1 MLTLKDF
8 KNIFGNKVSL
18 KNDIVDVCL
27 GKIRNN
33 KFDLIY
39 RVSVLDINEVDEFLK
54 LGYVLLVKKRKD
66 INVETSYNFN
76 QKPYIIKEYYFGA
89 KI

>member
-8 KNIFGNKVSL
+8 KNIFGNMVSL
-18 KNDIVDVCL
+18 KNNIVNVCL

-39 RVSVLDINEVDEFLK
+39 RVSVLEISEVEEFLK
-54 LGYVLLVKKRKD
+54 LGYILIVTERIDV
-66 INVETSYNFN
+66 NTETLYNFN
-76 QKPYIIKEYYFGA
+76 QKPYIIKEYHFGA

>member
-8 KNIFGNKVSL
+8 KNIFGNRVSL

-39 RVSVLDINEVDEFLK
+39 RVSVMNINEVEEFLK
-54 LGYVLLVKKRKD
+54 LGFILLVKKRID
-66 INVETSYNFN
+66 VNTETSYNFN
-76 QKPYIIKEYYFGA
+76 QKPYIVKEYYFGA

>member
-8 KNIFGNKVSL
+8 KNIFGNRVSL
-18 KNDIVDVCL
+18 KNNIVNVCL

-39 RVSVLDINEVDEFLK
+39 RVSVLEISEVEEFLK
-54 LGYVLLVKKRKD
+54 LGYILIVTERIDV
-66 INVETSYNFN
+66 NTETLYNFN
-76 QKPYIIKEYYFGA
+76 QKPYIIKEYHFGA

>member
-8 KNIFGNKVSL
+8 KKIFGNRVSL
-18 KNDIVDVCL
+18 KNDIIDVCL

-76 QKPYIIKEYYFGA
+76 QKPYIIKEYRFGA

>member
-8 KNIFGNKVSL
+8 KNIFGNRVSL

-33 KFDLIY
+33 KFEIIY
-39 RVSVLDINEVDEFLK
+39 RVSVLDINEIEEFLK
-54 LGYVLLVKKRKD
+54 LGYVLLVKKRKE
-66 INVETSYNFN
+66 INTETSYNFN
-76 QKPYIIKEYYFGA
+76 QKPYVIKEYHFGA

>member
-8 KNIFGNKVSL
+8 KNIFGNRVSL

-76 QKPYIIKEYYFGA
+76 QKPYIIKEYRFGA

>member
-8 KNIFGNKVSL
+8 KNIFGNRVSL
-18 KNDIVDVCL
+18 KNDIVNICL

-39 RVSVLDINEVDEFLK
+39 RVGVLEISEVEEFLK
-54 LGYVLLVKKRKD
+54 LGYILIVTERKD

>member
-8 KNIFGNKVSL
+8 KKIFGNRVSL
-18 KNDIVDVCL
+18 KNDIIDVCL
-27 GKIRNN
+27 GKVKNN
-33 KFDLIY
+33 KFQLIY

-76 QKPYIIKEYYFGA
+76 QKSYIVKEYRFGA

>member
-27 GKIRNN
+27 GKIRND

-39 RVSVLDINEVDEFLK
+39 RVSILDISEIEKFIK
-54 LGYVLLVKKRKD
+54 LGFILLVKKRKE
-66 INVETSYNFN
+66 INTETLYNFD
-76 QKPYIIKEYYFGA
+76 QKSYIIKEYYFGA

>member
-8 KNIFGNKVSL
+8 EDIFGNRVSL

-39 RVSVLDINEVDEFLK
+39 RVSILNVNEVEEFLK
-54 LGYVLLVKKRKD
+54 LGYILLIKKRID
-66 INVETSYNFN
+66 VNTEILYNFN
-76 QKPYIIKEYYFGA
+76 QKPHIIKEYHFGA

>member
-8 KNIFGNKVSL
+8 KNIFGNRVSL
-18 KNDIVDVCL
+18 KNDIVNVCL

-39 RVSVLDINEVDEFLK
+39 RVSVLEISEVEEFLK
-54 LGYVLLVKKRKD
+54 LGYILIVTERIDVNTE
-66 INVETSYNFN
+66 ISYNFN
-76 QKPYIIKEYYFGA
+76 QKPYIIKEYHFGV

>member
-8 KNIFGNKVSL
+8 KNIFGNRVSL

-27 GKIRNN
+27 GKIRND

-39 RVSVLDINEVDEFLK
+39 RVSILNINEVEEFLK
-54 LGYVLLVKKRKD
+54 LGFILLVKKRKE
-66 INVETSYNFN
+66 INTEILYNFN
-76 QKPYIIKEYYFGA
+76 QKPYIIKEYYFGT

>member
-8 KNIFGNKVSL
+8 KNIFGNKISL
-18 KNDIVDVCL
+18 KNDIIDVCL
-27 GKIRNN
+27 GKVKNN
-33 KFDLIY
+33 KFQLIY
-39 RVSVLDINEVDEFLK
+39 RVNALTIDEIEEFLK
-54 LGYVLLVKKRKD
+54 LGYILIVTERKD

-76 QKPYIIKEYYFGA
+76 QKPYIIKEYRFRA

>member
-18 KNDIVDVCL
+18 KNDIIDVCL

-39 RVSVLDINEVDEFLK
+39 RVSVLDINEAEEFLK

-76 QKPYIIKEYYFGA
+76 QKPYIIKEYHFGA

>member
-39 RVSVLDINEVDEFLK
+39 RVSVLDINEVEEFLK
-54 LGYVLLVKKRKD
+54 LGYILIVTERKD

-76 QKPYIIKEYYFGA
+76 QKPYIIKEYRFGV

>member
-27 GKIRNN
+27 GKIRNS

-54 LGYVLLVKKRKD
+54 LGYVLLVKKRKE
-66 INVETSYNFN
+66 INTEILYNFN

>member
-27 GKIRNN
+27 GKIRND

-39 RVSVLDINEVDEFLK
+39 RVSVLEIGEVEEFLK
-54 LGYVLLVKKRKD
+54 LGYILIVTERKD

-76 QKPYIIKEYYFGA
+76 QKPYIIKEYRFGA

>member
-8 KNIFGNKVSL
+8 KNIFGNRVSL
-18 KNDIVDVCL
+18 KNDIIDVCL
-27 GKIRNN
+27 GKIRND

-39 RVSVLDINEVDEFLK
+39 RVSILNINEVEEFLK
-54 LGYVLLVKKRKD
+54 LGFILLIKKRID
-66 INVETSYNFN
+66 VNTEILYNFN
-76 QKPYIIKEYYFGA
+76 QKPYIVKEYYFGV

>member
-8 KNIFGNKVSL
+8 KKIFGNRVSL
-18 KNDIVDVCL
+18 KNDIIDVCL
-27 GKIRNN
+27 GKIRND

-39 RVSVLDINEVDEFLK
+39 RVSVMNIDEVEEFLK
-54 LGYVLLVKKRKD
+54 LGFILLVKKRKD

-76 QKPYIIKEYYFGA
+76 QKPYIIKEYHFGA

>member
-18 KNDIVDVCL
+18 KNDIIDVCL
-27 GKIRNN
+27 GKIRND

-39 RVSVLDINEVDEFLK
+39 RVSVLDINEAEEFLK
-54 LGYVLLVKKRKD
+54 LGYILIVTERKD

-76 QKPYIIKEYYFGA
+76 QKPYIIKEYRFGA

>member
-8 KNIFGNKVSL
+8 KNVFGNRVSL
-18 KNDIVDVCL
+18 KNDVVDVCL
-27 GKIRNN
+27 GKIRND

-39 RVSVLDINEVDEFLK
+39 RVSILNIDEVEEFLK
-54 LGYVLLVKKRKD
+54 LGFILLVKKRKE
-66 INVETSYNFN
+66 INTETSYNFS
-76 QKPYIIKEYYFGA
+76 QKPYIIKEYYFGT

>member
-8 KNIFGNKVSL
+8 KNIFGNRVSL
-18 KNDIVDVCL
+18 KNDIIDVCL

-39 RVSVLDINEVDEFLK
+39 RVSVLDVNEVEEFLK
-54 LGYVLLVKKRKD
+54 LGYILLVKKRVD
-66 INVETSYNFN
+66 VNTETSYNFN
-76 QKPYIIKEYYFGA
+76 QKPYIVKEYHFGA

>member
-18 KNDIVDVCL
+18 KNNIVNVCL

-39 RVSVLDINEVDEFLK
+39 RVSVLEISEVEEFLK
-54 LGYVLLVKKRKD
+54 LGYILIVTERIDV
-66 INVETSYNFN
+66 NTETLYNFN
-76 QKPYIIKEYYFGA
+76 QKPYIIKEYHFGA

>member
-18 KNDIVDVCL
+18 KNDIIDVCL
-27 GKIRNN
+27 GKIRND

-39 RVSVLDINEVDEFLK
+39 RVSVLNIHEVEEFLK
-54 LGYVLLVKKRKD
+54 LGYILLIKKRID
-66 INVETSYNFN
+66 INTEILHNFN
-76 QKPYIIKEYYFGA
+76 QKPYIIKEYHFGA

>member
-8 KNIFGNKVSL
+8 KKIFGNRVSL
-18 KNDIVDVCL
+18 KNNIVDVCL

-39 RVSVLDINEVDEFLK
+39 RVSVLDVNEVEEFLK
-54 LGYVLLVKKRKD
+54 LGYILLVKKRID
-66 INVETSYNFN
+66 VNTETSYNFN
-76 QKPYIIKEYYFGA
+76 QKQYIVKEYHFGA

>member
-8 KNIFGNKVSL
+8 KNIFGNRVSL

-39 RVSVLDINEVDEFLK
+39 RVSVLNIHEVEEFLK
-54 LGYVLLVKKRKD
+54 LGYILLVKKRID
-66 INVETSYNFN
+66 VNTETLYNFN
-76 QKPYIIKEYYFGA
+76 QKPYIIKEYHFGV

>member
-8 KNIFGNKVSL
+8 KNIFGNRVSL
-18 KNDIVDVCL
+18 KNDIIDVCF
-27 GKIRNN
+27 GKIRND

-39 RVSVLDINEVDEFLK
+39 RVSVLDISEIEEFFK
-54 LGYVLLVKKRKD
+54 LGFILLVKKRKE
-66 INVETSYNFN
+66 INTETSYNFN
-76 QKPYIIKEYYFGA
+76 QKPHIIKEYYFGV

>member
-8 KNIFGNKVSL
+8 KNIFGNRVSL
-18 KNDIVDVCL
+18 KNNIVNVCL

-39 RVSVLDINEVDEFLK
+39 RVSVLEISEVEEFLK
-54 LGYVLLVKKRKD
+54 LGYILIVTERIDVNTE
-66 INVETSYNFN
+66 ISYNFN
-76 QKPYIIKEYYFGA
+76 QKPYIIKEYHFGV

>member
-8 KNIFGNKVSL
+8 KNIFGNRVSL
-18 KNDIVDVCL
+18 KNDVVDVCL
-27 GKIRNN
+27 GKIRND

-39 RVSVLDINEVDEFLK
+39 RVSILNIDEVEEFLK
-54 LGYVLLVKKRKD
+54 LGFILLVKKRKE
-66 INVETSYNFN
+66 INTETSYNFS

>member
-18 KNDIVDVCL
+18 KNDIIDVCL
-27 GKIRNN
+27 GKIRHD

-39 RVSVLDINEVDEFLK
+39 RVSALEISEVEEFLK
-54 LGYVLLVKKRKD
+54 LGYILIITERKD

-76 QKPYIIKEYYFGA
+76 QKSYIVKEYRFGA

>member
-8 KNIFGNKVSL
+8 KKIFGNRVSL
-18 KNDIVDVCL
+18 KNDIIDVCL

-39 RVSVLDINEVDEFLK
+39 RVSVLEISEVEEFLK
-54 LGYVLLVKKRKD
+54 LGYILIVTERKD

-76 QKPYIIKEYYFGA
+76 QKSYIVKEYRFGA

>member
-8 KNIFGNKVSL
+8 KNIFGNRVSL

-39 RVSVLDINEVDEFLK
+39 RINVLEISEVEEFLK
-54 LGYVLLVKKRKD
+54 LGYILIVTERKD

-76 QKPYIIKEYYFGA
+76 QKPYIIKEYRFGV

>member
-18 KNDIVDVCL
+18 KNDVVDVCL
-27 GKIRNN
+27 GKIRND

-76 QKPYIIKEYYFGA
+76 QKPYIIKEYRFGA

>member
-8 KNIFGNKVSL
+8 KNIFGNKISL

-39 RVSVLDINEVDEFLK
+39 RVSVLDINEADEFLK

-76 QKPYIIKEYYFGA
+76 QKPYIIKEYRFGA

>member
-8 KNIFGNKVSL
+8 KKIFGNRVSL
-18 KNDIVDVCL
+18 KNDIIDVCL

-39 RVSVLDINEVDEFLK
+39 RVSVLDISEIEEFLK
-54 LGYVLLVKKRKD
+54 LGFILLVKKRKE
-66 INVETSYNFN
+66 INTETSYNFN
-76 QKPYIIKEYYFGA
+76 QKSYIIKEYHFGA

>member
-8 KNIFGNKVSL
+8 KNIFGSRVSL
-18 KNDIVDVCL
+18 KNDIIDVCL

-39 RVSVLDINEVDEFLK
+39 RVGVLEISEVEEFLK
-54 LGYVLLVKKRKD
+54 LGYVLLVKKRKE
-66 INVETSYNFN
+66 INIETSYNFN
-76 QKPYIIKEYYFGA
+76 QKPYIIKEYRFGA